1 MTQIT
6 TQNQNLYQLQETVLK
21 TLGGLL
27 GQKSTHPE
35 HIIHRALWQVC
46 YVLRFVYPELKRW
59 YNDDEKSKREE
70 NHTCCIKFAI
80 TNSVRSTHRSAH
92 QYLRG
97 QIEMTCQDDNLW
109 LIRAVNVEC
118 LPIPDRFS
126 DTTYQNTQSTARQLI
141 DQILIAFKLHR
152 VHTNNSEAYSVISN
166 YLESLEQ
173 CIGELW
179 NISKWQDPDL
189 SKRAFCQSLK
199 KLLGYTGYRNIKFG
213 YEQGN
218 LLIVFYYKGNVIL
231 VRHIALNDSLLDTF
245 E

>member
-27 GQKSTHPE
+27 GKRYAYPTHV
-35 HIIHRALWQVC
+35 IHRALWEVC
-46 YVLRFVYPELKRW
+46 YVLRFVYPELKQW
-59 YNDDEKSKREE
+59 YDDGNESKREE
-70 NHTCCIKFAI
+70 NCTCCIKFAI

-97 QIEMTCQDDNLW
+97 QIEMACQDDNLW

-126 DTTYQNTQSTARQLI
+126 DTQYQNAQSTARELI
-141 DQILIAFKLHR
+141 DQILIAFK
-152 VHTNNSEAYSVISN
+152 VAYSIVPN
-166 YLESLEQ
+166 YLELLKP
-173 CIGELW
+173 CIEELW
-179 NISKWQDPDL
+179 NISKWRDPDL
-189 SKRAFCQSLK
+189 SKRSFCQSLK
-199 KLLGYTGYRNIKFG
+199 KLLGYTGYRNIKFW

-218 LLIVFYYKGNVIL
+218 LVIGFYYKGNAIL
-231 VRHIALNDSLLDTF
+231 VHRIALNDSLLDTF

>member
-27 GQKSTHPE
+27 GKRYTYPTHVIHST
-35 HIIHRALWQVC
+35 LWEVC

-59 YNDDEKSKREE
+59 YDDGNESEREE
-70 NHTCCIKFAI
+70 NHTCCIRFAI

-118 LPIPDRFS
+118 LPIPARFS
-126 DTTYQNTQSTARQLI
+126 DTAYQNAQMTTRNLI
-141 DQILIAFKLHR
+141 DQILIAFKIADW
-152 VHTNNSEAYSVISN
+152 VVPS
-166 YLESLEQ
+166 YLELLKQHVS
-173 CIGELW
+173 ELW
-179 NISKWQDPDL
+179 NISKWQNPDL
-189 SKRAFCQSLK
+189 NKRAFCQSLK
-199 KLLGYTGYRNIKFG
+199 KLLRYTGYRNIKFW

-218 LLIVFYYKGNVIL
+218 LVIGFYYKGNLIL
-231 VRHIALNDSLLDTF
+231 TYRIALNDSLLGTF

>member
-1 MTQIT
+1 MAQIT

-27 GQKSTHPE
+27 GERYTYPTHV
-35 HIIHRALWQVC
+35 IHRALWEVC
-46 YVLRFVYPELKRW
+46 YVLRFVYPELKRL
-59 YNDDEKSKREE
+59 YDDDDESKREE
-70 NHTCCIKFAI
+70 NCTCCIKFAI

-126 DTTYQNTQSTARQLI
+126 DTAYQNAQSKARELI
-141 DQILIAFKLHR
+141 DQILIAFK
-152 VHTNNSEAYSVISN
+152 VAYSIIPN
-166 YLESLEQ
+166 YLELLKP
-173 CIGELW
+173 CIEELW
-179 NISKWQDPDL
+179 NISKWRDPDL

-199 KLLGYTGYRNIKFG
+199 KMLRYTGYRNIKFW

-218 LLIVFYYKGNVIL
+218 LVIGFYYKGSAIL
-231 VRHIALNDSLLDTF
+231 VHRITLNDSLLDTF

>member
-27 GQKSTHPE
+27 GKRYTYPTHV
-35 HIIHRALWQVC
+35 IHRALWEVC
-46 YVLRFVYPELKRW
+46 YVLRFVYPELKRL
-59 YNDDEKSKREE
+59 YDDDDESKREE
-70 NHTCCIKFAI
+70 NCTCCIKFAI

-126 DTTYQNTQSTARQLI
+126 DTQYQNAQSTARELI
-141 DQILIAFKLHR
+141 DQILIAFK
-152 VHTNNSEAYSVISN
+152 VAYSIIPN
-166 YLESLEQ
+166 YLELLKP
-173 CIGELW
+173 CIEGLW
-179 NISKWQDPDL
+179 NISKWRDPDL
-189 SKRAFCQSLK
+189 NKSTFCRSLK
-199 KLLGYTGYRNIKFG
+199 KLLGYTGYRNIKFW

-218 LLIVFYYKGNVIL
+218 LVIGFYYKGSAIL
-231 VRHIALNDSLLDTF
+231 VHRITLNDSLLDTF

>member
-27 GQKSTHPE
+27 GKRYTYPTHV
-35 HIIHRALWQVC
+35 IHRALWEVC
-46 YVLRFVYPELKRW
+46 YVLRFVYPELKQW
-59 YNDDEKSKREE
+59 YDDGNESKREE
-70 NHTCCIKFAI
+70 NHTCCIRFAI
-80 TNSVRSTHRSAH
+80 TNSVRSTHRSTH

-126 DTTYQNTQSTARQLI
+126 DTQYQNAQSTARELI
-141 DQILIAFKLHR
+141 DQILIAFKA
-152 VHTNNSEAYSVISN
+152 AYSIVPN
-166 YLESLEQ
+166 YLELLKP
-173 CIGELW
+173 CIEELW
-179 NISKWQDPDL
+179 NISKWRDPDL

-199 KLLGYTGYRNIKFG
+199 KMLGYTGYRNIKFW

-218 LLIVFYYKGNVIL
+218 LVVGFYYKGSAIL

>member
-27 GQKSTHPE
+27 GKKYPYPTRV
-35 HIIHRALWQVC
+35 IHHALWDVR
-46 YVLRFVYPELKRW
+46 YVLRFVYPELKQR
-59 YNDDEKSKREE
+59 YDNGDESKREE
-70 NHTCCIKFAI
+70 NRTCCIRF
-80 TNSVRSTHRSAH
+80 TLTDTVRPTH
-92 QYLRG
+92 QYLCG

-126 DTTYQNTQSTARQLI
+126 DTQYQNAQSTARELI
-141 DQILIAFKLHR
+141 DQILIAFKA
-152 VHTNNSEAYSVISN
+152 AYSIVPN
-166 YLESLEQ
+166 YLELLKP
-173 CIGELW
+173 CIEELW
-179 NISKWQDPDL
+179 NISKWRDPDL
-189 SKRAFCQSLK
+189 SKRSFCQSLK
-199 KLLGYTGYRNIKFG
+199 KMLGYTGYRNIKFG

-218 LLIVFYYKGNVIL
+218 LVIGFYYKGSAIL
-231 VRHIALNDSLLDTF
+231 VCRIALNDSLLDTF

>member
-1 MTQIT
+1 MVQIT

-80 TNSVRSTHRSAH
+80 TNSVRLTHRSAH

-126 DTTYQNTQSTARQLI
+126 DTQYQNAQSTARELI
-141 DQILIAFKLHR
+141 DQILIAFKA
-152 VHTNNSEAYSVISN
+152 AYSIVPN
-166 YLESLEQ
+166 YLELLKP
-173 CIGELW
+173 CIEELW
-179 NISKWQDPDL
+179 NISKWRDPDL

-199 KLLGYTGYRNIKFG
+199 KMLGYTGYRNIKFG

-218 LLIVFYYKGNVIL
+218 LVIGFYYKGSAIL